1 MASVAV
7 ETALPWQQNDMTKLQ
22 SKRSSMASVQM
33 IIEADRRNSSACSGP
48 MAGFH
53 SRVTSIASMSTLSRN
68 TFSSQV
74 ACLTTVRL
82 PQPAMLE
89 RSTVTTASAII
100 AFKALEDAAHDLLKW
115 VHNASQVLQGL
126 DAEDDIGWA
135 AAAGREG
142 LAQIDD
148 AMKNFEDLI
157 QAYITSVEG
166 LQSRQDSALVA
177 KTEMIRLLDL
187 IEEVTSNWEKQKKRL
202 QSVKLQVEL
211 SLEWEELQSG
221 VLNEIATELAQLTEV
236 VYEMEER
243 RHNNDYGFY
252 STTDASEVEYTAQSQ
267 DTTSS
272 SPVSPSPF
280 GHGPTPRTSAN
291 TSLISLVARMQPLR
305 ASLDFL
311 PMRLSTFLQ
320 RAQTTFPTAC
330 KDLEARK
337 VSLESRWNQLE
348 MDARAL
354 KKELGEDRW
363 IVVFRNAAQ
372 QAVRMMDSVQR
383 SIAQVEEALK
393 VRTSVSQAAMIQRKI
408 ESYHAKTKNYC
419 PAVERVLDILVKGA
433 KERASINGEVIRLQ
447 TDAKQRW
454 ELLGTA
460 IRKLDTRIAR
470 YEAER
475 RNNIRES
482 LSEIDTEHHLHDPS
496 IDKLT
501 PASSPASSVYLLSPI
516 RTRQELHPS
525 SPTARPRLRSRMS
538 SLNVRS
544 SFSRTFSKEPLT
556 PAHTPKTS
564 LLPVRPKE
572 ESSLLSASLNRR
584 LDRPI
589 TPSYNNASSI
599 TPFRSSQLL
608 TPASTAI
615 RPTRPR
621 WNSSTKVDYAK
632 KDATTTPVAMNRSP
646 LLQRD
651 SAVGLAASYTSDSIS
666 STTPLRSKRSRYLNT
681 ADQSLA
687 APQNLPSNKSRPDS
701 RARSPFAASQN
712 NRLSLAAPEN
722 LPSYSPRPNS
732 RAQTPLSNSFT
743 RSTSHLNVPTPL
755 RARASMGVGH
765 LSSAYRTETPLT
777 PRSGT
782 SFGQRRDQHGLPTP
796 QSLHARPRWRS

>member
-1 MASVAV
+1 MASVTV
-7 ETALPWQQNDMTKLQ
+7 ETALPWQQNDTIRLH
-22 SKRSSMASVQM
+22 SKRPSMASVQM
-33 IIEADRRNSSACSGP
+33 IIEADRRNSSACSGRI
-48 MAGFH
+48 ADYH

-68 TFSSQV
+68 SFSSQV
-74 ACLTTVRL
+74 ARLTTVRL
-82 PQPAMLE
+82 PHPAILE
-89 RSTVTTASAII
+89 RSTTTTTSVIV
-100 AFKALEDAAHDLLKW
+100 AFKALEDAAGDLQNW
-115 VHNASQVLQGL
+115 VSNASQVLQGL

-142 LAQIDD
+142 LGQIDD
-148 AMKNFEDLI
+148 AMKNFEDLM
-157 QAYITSVEG
+157 QAYITSVES

-177 KTEMIRLLDL
+177 KTEMIRLLDR
-187 IEEVTSNWEKQKKRL
+187 IEEVTSNWEEQKKQL
-202 QSVKLQVEL
+202 HSVKLQVEL

-221 VLNEIATELAQLTEV
+221 VINDISTELEQLTEV
-236 VYEMEER
+236 VYEMEEW
-243 RHNNDYGFY
+243 RHQNDYGFY
-252 STTDASEVEYTAQSQ
+252 STTEDAYTAQSQ
-267 DTTSS
+267 DTTPS
-272 SPVSPSPF
+272 SPTSPSPF

-330 KDLEARK
+330 KELEARK
-337 VSLESRWNQLE
+337 VSLESRWDQLE
-348 MDARAL
+348 TDARAL

-383 SIAQVEEALK
+383 SISQVEEALK
-393 VRTSVSQAAMIQRKI
+393 VRTSVSQAAMIHRKI
-408 ESYHAKTKNYC
+408 ESCQAKTKNYC

-447 TDAKQRW
+447 IDAKQRW
-454 ELLGTA
+454 EHLGTA
-460 IRKLDTRIAR
+460 IRKLDTRLAR

-482 LSEIDTEHHLHDPS
+482 LSEIDTEHHSHDQS
-496 IDKLT
+496 IDRLT

-516 RTRQELHPS
+516 RTRPELLHPS
-525 SPTARPRLRSRMS
+525 SPTARPNLRSRMS

-544 SFSRTFSKEPLT
+544 SFSRTFSREPLT
-556 PAHTPKTS
+556 PAHTPRTS

-589 TPSYNNASSI
+589 TPSYNNASMV
-599 TPFRSSQLL
+599 TPPRSSQLM
-608 TPASTAI
+608 TPASSTT
-615 RPTRPR
+615 RPIRPR
-621 WNSSTKVDYAK
+621 WNSSTKVDHAK
-632 KDATTTPVAMNRSP
+632 KDVSATPVATNRSP

-651 SAVGLAASYTSDSIS
+651 SAVGLAASYASDAIS
-666 STTPLRSKRSRYLNT
+666 TTTPLRSRRSRYLNT
-681 ADQSLA
+681 TDQSLA
-687 APQNLPSNKSRPDS
+687 APQNLPSNSRRPDS

-712 NRLSLAAPEN
+712 KRLSLAAPEN

-732 RAQTPLSNSFT
+732 RAQTPLTSSFT
-743 RSTSHLNVPTPL
+743 RSTSHLNVPTSL

-765 LSSAYRTETPLT
+765 LSSAYKTDTPLT

-782 SFGQRRDQHGLPTP
+782 SFGSRRDQHGLPTP
-796 QSLHARPRWRS
+796 QSRPRWRS